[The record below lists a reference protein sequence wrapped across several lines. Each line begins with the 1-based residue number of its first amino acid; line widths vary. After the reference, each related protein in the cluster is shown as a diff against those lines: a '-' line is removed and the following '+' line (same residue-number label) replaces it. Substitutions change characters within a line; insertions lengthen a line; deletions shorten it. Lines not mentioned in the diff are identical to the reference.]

1 MRGTRRG
8 SRPLPEQSLP
18 ILLLAAN
25 DLGFRA
31 IIRET
36 ELAARSAGGNRRDSA
51 PPQRGHREQGTVEGA
66 ILRGDR
72 ATVIIE
78 RIWCEKIRGCS
89 YGGRGACFP
98 ATPDAERVP
107 QGDEMRK
114 NHTPWCRQAVK
125 VGSVYL
131 LR

>member
-1 MRGTRRG
+1 MTVEIA
-8 SRPLPEQSLP
+8 P
-18 ILLLAAN
+18 
-25 DLGFRA
+25 FRNGGD
-31 IIRET
+31 
-36 ELAARSAGGNRRDSA
+36 AR
-51 PPQRGHREQGTVEGA
+51 QGTVEA
-66 ILRGDR
+66 STLRGDR

-78 RIWCEKIRGCS
+78 RIWCEKFRGCS
-89 YGGRGACFP
+89 YGRRGACFP

-125 VGSVYL
+125 VGSDYL